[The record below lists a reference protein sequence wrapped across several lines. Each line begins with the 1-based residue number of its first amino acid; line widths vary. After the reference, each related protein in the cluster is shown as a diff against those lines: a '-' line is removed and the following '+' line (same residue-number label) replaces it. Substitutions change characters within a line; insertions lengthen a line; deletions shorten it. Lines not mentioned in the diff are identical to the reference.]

1 MQYPQSIVEH
11 LDKLIKQAKSL
22 SESSYI
28 DGDITKGLDSNKLI
42 GIDLLRNRRNI
53 CMIQK
58 STMEELIRL
67 YQEELKQLQSALRS
81 IEEEERR
88 IEISLARENMNLDN
102 GSAVTRSLELIERDT
117 VKNWS
122 IEELEFQISQANN
135 EINED
140 NLNINYNKD
149 ENIENS
155 SGDIETSTKSLP
167 PILPLKGKTKGK
179 KKEARWAITIPQRY
193 NYMRNRHTSQLKD
206 ISIKQILAGRKE
218 SEIEQKDIVRELHK
232 IYNQKEASRN
242 KLSSR
247 LALQF

>member
-1 MQYPQSIVEH
+1 MQYPRSIVEH
-11 LDKLIKQAKSL
+11 LDKLIKQAKAL

-28 DGDITKGLDSNKLI
+28 DGSITRELDSNKLI
-42 GIDLLRNRRNI
+42 GIDLLQNRRNI

-58 STMEELIRL
+58 STMEELIQL

-102 GSAVTRSLELIERDT
+102 GSAATRSLELIERDT
-117 VKNWS
+117 VRNWS
-122 IEELEFQISQANN
+122 IEELEEFQISQAND
-135 EINED
+135 EINKD

-149 ENIENS
+149 ENIEDS
-155 SGDIETSTKSLP
+155 SGDIETSTKNLP
-167 PILPLKGKTKGK
+167 PILPLKGKTKG

-218 SEIEQKDIVRELHK
+218 PEIEQKDIVRELHK